1 MIRVIFISL
10 FLILCINMV
19 GQNVADSVILRQD
32 RIAFNKIIFDKEE
45 MASAKLGVGIC
56 LHLTSI
62 VFMEKQYRTP
72 YLSSPFGVLTN
83 AALFFDMVAIID
95 FIKIQ
100 KLKKKHRI

>member
-1 MIRVIFISL
+1 
-10 FLILCINMV
+10 MV

-32 RIAFNKIIFDKEE
+32 KIAFNKIIFDKEE

-62 VFMEKQYRTP
+62 VFSNKQYRTP
-72 YLSSPFGVLTN
+72 YLSSPFGVVTN
-83 AALFFDMVAIID
+83 AALFFDMIAIID
-95 FIKIQ
+95 FVKIQ

>member
-19 GQNVADSVILRQD
+19 GQNVADSVNLRQD
-32 RIAFNKIIFDKEE
+32 RIAFNKMIYDKEE

-62 VFMEKQYRTP
+62 VFSNKQYRTP
-72 YLSSPFGVLTN
+72 YLSSPFGVINN